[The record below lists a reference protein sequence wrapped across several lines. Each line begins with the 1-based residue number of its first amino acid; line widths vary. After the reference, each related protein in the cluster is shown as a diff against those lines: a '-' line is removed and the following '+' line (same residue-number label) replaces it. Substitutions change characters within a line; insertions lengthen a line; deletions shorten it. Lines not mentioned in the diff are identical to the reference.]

1 MKPQKSIIKELKT
14 YEHNL
19 FKSNKEH
26 KKININDFP
35 NLSRKPIEWTDCDQF
50 IKLRQFKCDKRLAIN
65 LCQQYKIHRSDQQF
79 FDTIQNVNTENEEYK
94 KIQNCSSF
102 LLRQIRQNQQKKK
115 KLRMDYQESQFDSK
129 MSSILDHSF
138 SKFQRSLDKHIE
150 IENDFQHTFN
160 LKQLTKEQLLR
171 KLQSLNKG
179 LKQNIQTENIQSNES
194 LQKISLPGTFISIHP
209 SLTDK
214 KYSKAQ
220 TPTSGLQTQRDTK
233 INFIRTFVKWQ
244 LNSKSNRSLQQI
256 KKIKDDQGKFKP
268 SLSKDL
274 HSLRNI
280 GTLTDI
286 VQMQMKHKSKRHKTN
301 HSIIKQISGNG

>member
-19 FKSNKEH
+19 FKSNKER

-50 IKLRQFKCDKRLAIN
+50 IKLRQFKCDKRLAIK

-79 FDTIQNVNTENEEYK
+79 FDTIQNVNIENEEYK
-94 KIQNCSSF
+94 KIQNCTSF
-102 LLRQIRQNQQKKK
+102 LLRQIRQNQLKKSK
-115 KLRMDYQESQFDSK
+115 HRMEYQESQFDSK

-138 SKFQRSLDKHIE
+138 SKFQRSLEKHIE
-150 IENDFQHTFN
+150 IENDFQHRFN
-160 LKQLTKEQLLR
+160 LKQLTKEQLLK
-171 KLQSLNKG
+171 KLQLLNKG
-179 LKQNIQTENIQSNES
+179 LKQNLQTENIQSNES
-194 LQKISLPGTFISIHP
+194 IPKISFPATFTAIHP
-209 SLTDK
+209 SLTER

-233 INFIRTFVKWQ
+233 TNFTRTFVKWQ
-244 LNSKSNRSLQQI
+244 FNQTSNRSLQQI
-256 KKIKDDQGKFKP
+256 KKIREDQGNLKP

-274 HSLRNI
+274 HSLKHI
-280 GTLTDI
+280 GTSTDI
-286 VQMQMKHKSKRHKTN
+286 GQVKHKSKRHKTN
-301 HSIIKQISGNG
+301 HSIIKHISGFG